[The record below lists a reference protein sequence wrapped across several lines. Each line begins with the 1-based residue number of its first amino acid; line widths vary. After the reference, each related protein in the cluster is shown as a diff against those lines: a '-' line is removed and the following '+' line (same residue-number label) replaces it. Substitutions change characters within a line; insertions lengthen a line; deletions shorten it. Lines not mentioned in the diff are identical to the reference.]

1 MKKTFTAK
9 EFDKKTDEKH
19 IIFLCDHASNYIPK
33 SYDKLGLSTKDLN
46 SHISWDIGARE
57 LCVNISKA
65 LGQSYFYANFS
76 RLLIDPNRHIFS
88 SDLIVSSSWGKSIP
102 GNINIPVEK
111 RKNRIMDYHKN
122 YHENL
127 KKFIKKKKA
136 QHKKIYLIAIHSF
149 TKKTPS
155 ENRAVKIGLLYN
167 KNIRLLL
174 YLQKKLQNKRVHF
187 GRNFPYSGFFYNY
200 TLDKHSNNGLIDN
213 ISIEIRN
220 DLICTSKGIKKYNNI
235 FLKIFESLINDR

>member
-1 MKKTFTAK
+1 MKKVFKAN
-9 EFDKKTDEKH
+9 EFDKGRSQKH

-33 SYDKLGLSTKDLN
+33 SYKSLGLSGKVLN

-57 LCVNISKA
+57 LCVKLSQA

-76 RLLIDPNRHIFS
+76 RLLIDPNRHLLS
-88 SDLIVSSSWGKSIP
+88 SDLIVSDSWGQAIP
-102 GNINIPVEK
+102 GNIGISFEK
-111 RKNRIMDYHKN
+111 RKKRIEDFYKCYHQS
-122 YHENL
+122 L
-127 KKFIKKKKA
+127 KKFISKKKE

-149 TKKTPS
+149 TKKTFS
-155 ENRAVKIGLLYN
+155 ENRGVEIGLLYN
-167 KNIRLLL
+167 KNIELLL
-174 YLQKKLQNKRVHF
+174 YLQNKLQQKKIHF

-200 TLDKHSNNGLIDN
+200 TLDKHSNYGHIDN

-220 DLICTSKGIKKYNNI
+220 DLICTSKGIKKYSNI